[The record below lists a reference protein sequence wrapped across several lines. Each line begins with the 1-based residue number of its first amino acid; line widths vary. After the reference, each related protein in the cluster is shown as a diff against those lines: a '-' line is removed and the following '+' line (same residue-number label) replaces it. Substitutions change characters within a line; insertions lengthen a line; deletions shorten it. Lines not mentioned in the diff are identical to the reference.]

1 MMHSIDLQSLQT
13 TEVEKAPKGA
23 PPAGNVWEKR
33 QKDRDTDHPEIET
46 TTSEG
51 KGSSCKLQFIV
62 RQGVGS
68 SVHKVI
74 RHL

>member
-1 MMHSIDLQSLQT
+1 MYGVDLQSLQT

-51 KGSSCKLQFIV
+51 NRFLQLTFFYKPSPLILSL
-62 RQGVGS
+62 R
-68 SVHKVI
+68 
-74 RHL
+74 